1 MTTTTTT
8 TTLAP
13 RIAHAAPINGNGADF
28 TPDSPPVVEPPKR
41 TPRRLHKPAE
51 PLAVDEPSK
60 LSSGDAERLG
70 RLYLEARRR
79 GVEIEDLVRE
89 ARDLIALVDRVGL
102 GVLP

>member
-13 RIAHAAPINGNGADF
+13 RIAHAALTADF